1 MKLQKIV
8 GSVALL
14 SLFLSPGVQAAST
27 QQLRSDKTDLRNGP
41 FGVASA
47 IADERQSPTS
57 PRELLQVY
65 QDQMNKV
72 VEKTCADLQQIAGAV
87 RNGTMTREQAEYTSI
102 QRFQLG
108 FMTFQ
113 LLRTLYESTAE
124 LAKTAQPADTP
135 ELGQNTPTIRTSG
148 LAVAVPLPSS
158 SDVSQGIVEYLG
170 LKPVQVAAIQA
181 QIETQRKETQPL
193 LDKLSE
199 KQGSLT
205 AATLNG
211 NFDEKRIRRLAA
223 EQSKILE
230 QLIFANAELEARIY
244 ETLST
249 EQRRKLDEI
258 RKALD
263 TGILQTTGSAH

>member
-1 MKLQKIV
+1 MKPQIV
-8 GSVALL
+8 VGFVIMLV
-14 SLFLSPGVQAAST
+14 LFLSPGVQAAST
-27 QQLRSDKTDLRNGP
+27 QQLRTDKTDLRNGP
-41 FGVASA
+41 SGLAST
-47 IADERQSPTS
+47 IADERQAPTS
-57 PRELLQVY
+57 LRELLQTY
-65 QDQMNKV
+65 QEQMNKV
-72 VEKTCADLQQIAGAV
+72 VEKTCTDLQQITQAV
-87 RNGTMTREQAEYTSI
+87 RSGTMTREQAEYSSI

-124 LAKTAQPADTP
+124 LAKSAQSTNAP
-135 ELGQNTPTIRTSG
+135 EPSQNTSTIRTSG

-170 LKPVQVAAIQA
+170 LKPVQMAAIQA

-211 NFDEKRIRRLAA
+211 KFDEKQIRRLAA
-223 EQSKILE
+223 EQAKILE

-263 TGILQTTGSAH
+263 TGILQTTGFAH

>member
-1 MKLQKIV
+1 MKRRMMV
-8 GSVALL
+8 GFVVTVV
-14 SLFLSPGVQAAST
+14 LFVSAGAQAAST

-41 FGVASA
+41 SSVAA
-47 IADERQSPTS
+47 VTADERQAPTS
-57 PRELLQVY
+57 PRELLQAY
-65 QDQMNKV
+65 QEQMNKV
-72 VEKTCADLQQIAGAV
+72 VEKTCTDLQQIAQAV
-87 RNGTMTREQAEYTSI
+87 RNGTMTREQAEYSSI

-124 LAKTAQPADTP
+124 LAKTAQPTDSP
-135 ELGQNTPTIRTSG
+135 ELGQNTPAIRTSG

-158 SDVSQGIVEYLG
+158 SDVSQAIVDYLG
-170 LKPVQVAAIQA
+170 LKPVQVAAVQA
-181 QIETQRKETQPL
+181 LIVTQRKETQPL

-199 KQGSLT
+199 KQASLT

-211 NFDEKRIRRLAA
+211 NFDEKQIRRLAA

-244 ETLST
+244 ETLT
-249 EQRRKLDEI
+249 PEQRRKLDEI

-263 TGILQTTGSAH
+263 AGILQTAGSTR